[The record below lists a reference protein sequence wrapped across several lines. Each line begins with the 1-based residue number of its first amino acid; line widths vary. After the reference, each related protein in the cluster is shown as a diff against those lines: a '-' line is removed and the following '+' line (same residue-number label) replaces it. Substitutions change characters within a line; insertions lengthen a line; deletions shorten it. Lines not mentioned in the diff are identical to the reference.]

1 MAIPPHFINQLKD
14 RLVLSEVI
22 GQRVEVKRAG
32 REYKACCPFHK
43 ENTPSFTINNDKQFY
58 HCFGCGAHGGA
69 IDFVMQHDNLSFI
82 EAIEVLAAK
91 ANMEVPKQSP
101 EEVKKAKEQKN
112 LYHLLED
119 TTAYFEQQL
128 GAPEQSDARQYLTER
143 QIKPELASSFRIG
156 FAPAD
161 GQKLYNYLKAKEY
174 TDKQM
179 VEAGVVRMSK
189 YGKEPYAFFRD
200 RVIFPVTD
208 RRGRVV
214 AFGGR
219 IMPEHLRPPHQGDHK
234 PPKYINSSDTP
245 LFNKGQMLYGESHAR
260 QAAGDGEPVIVV
272 EGYLDVIACF
282 EAGYR
287 GAVAPLGT
295 AVTEEQILALW
306 NMMPSGQGTKAPVLC
321 FDGDNAGRRAA
332 ERACER
338 LLPMIKA
345 DHSAYFA
352 FLPEGED
359 PDTLIKA
366 QGKDAFAKV
375 LAKGLPMNEFIWRS
389 TVQGRSVATPEE
401 RAGLEKYLNEQADRI
416 QDRSVQYHYKQFF
429 KQKLFDVFGTAK
441 KNTQKSQ
448 SYQGRQGGGYNK
460 SGYNKG
466 KSWSGGRFAN
476 DGYDTIRAQH
486 SHLSRSFPAG
496 LIILAAV
503 INHPW
508 LFERAEEFLADLK
521 IENERLDLLRQN
533 VLNHLCNE
541 TNHDRDSLV
550 QELSDLG
557 YGSELETLLSDA
569 IYTHAGF
576 ARLESQRDT
585 VLEGWDEQITRILEK
600 QRIQDELKE
609 AKQALLNDFTEEN
622 EQRFLELQRLAL
634 RQKD

>member
-1 MAIPPHFINQLKD
+1 MAIPPHFINQVKD

-22 GQRVEVKRAG
+22 GQRVDVKRAG

-43 ENTPSFTINNDKQFY
+43 EKTPSFTINNDKQFY

-82 EAIEVLAAK
+82 EAVEVLAAS

-119 TTAYFEQQL
+119 TAAYFEQQL
-128 GAPEQSDARQYLTER
+128 SASEQADARQYLTER
-143 QIKPELASSFRIG
+143 QIKPEIASAFRVG

-161 GQKLYNYLKAKEY
+161 GQKLYNYLKSKDY
-174 TDKQM
+174 TDEQM
-179 VEAGVVRMSK
+179 IEAGVVRMSK

-200 RVIFPVTD
+200 RVIFPVAD

-219 IMPEHLRPPHQGDHK
+219 VMPEHLRPPHQGNNK

-245 LFNKGQMLYGESHAR
+245 LFNKGHMLYGESQAR
-260 QAAGDGEPVIVV
+260 QAAGDGEHVIVV

-282 EAGYR
+282 EAGFR

-295 AVTEEQILALW
+295 AITEEQILSLW
-306 NMMPSGQGTKAPVLC
+306 NMMPAEQGTKAPVLC

-338 LLPMIKA
+338 LVPLIKA

-359 PDTLIKA
+359 PDTLIREK
-366 QGKDAFAKV
+366 GRDAFAKV
-375 LAKGLPMNEFIWRS
+375 LAKGLPMNEFIWRN
-389 TVQGRSVATPEE
+389 TVQGRSVSTPEE
-401 RAGLEKYLNEQADRI
+401 RAGLEKYLNGQADRI
-416 QDRSVQYHYKQFF
+416 QDRAVQYHYKQFF
-429 KQKLFDVFGTAK
+429 KQKMYEAFGPAK
-441 KNTQKSQ
+441 NKFKK
-448 SYQGRQGGGYNK
+448 QGYRKQ
-460 SGYNKG
+460 GYNKG
-466 KSWSGGRFAN
+466 NNWSGSRFAN
-476 DGYDTIRAQH
+476 DGYDTIRAQR
-486 SHLSRSFPAG
+486 SHLSRAFPAG
-496 LIILAAV
+496 LILLAAV

-508 LFERAEEFLADLK
+508 LFDRAEEFLADLK

-533 VLNHLCNE
+533 VLNHLCHE
-541 TNHDRDSLV
+541 ANHDRDSLV

-557 YGSELETLLSDA
+557 YSSELETLLSNA

-576 ARLESQRDT
+576 VRPESERDT
-585 VLEGWDEQITRILEK
+585 VLEGWDEQIDRIQEK
-600 QRIQDELKE
+600 QRVQEELKT